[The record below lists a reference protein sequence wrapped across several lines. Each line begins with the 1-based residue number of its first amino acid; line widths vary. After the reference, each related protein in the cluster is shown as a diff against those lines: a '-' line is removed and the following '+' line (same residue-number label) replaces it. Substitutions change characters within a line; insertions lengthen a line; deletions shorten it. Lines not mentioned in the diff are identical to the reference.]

1 MVGGSDH
8 AGGSITLN
16 LPRNELLANSARIVI
31 SVAILL
37 SNPLQFYVAISII
50 FPNVISPRVHES
62 HHVVAEYVLR
72 YFIIIVCCK
81 YMLIGITFIV
91 IVLKKIGY
99 KHLETMFNKYI
110 LAFSPRRCS
119 NT

>member
-50 FPNVISPRVHES
+50 FPTIIAPRVEATK
-62 HHVVAEYVLR
+62 HVKAEYALR
-72 YFIIIVCCK
+72 YFIIVMCCEYYDK
-81 YMLIGITFIV
+81 DTF
-91 IVLKKIGY
+91 
-99 KHLETMFNKYI
+99 LE
-110 LAFSPRRCS
+110 
-119 NT
+119 